1 MSETIEFPKI
11 ETPRLQLGKMTLDH
25 GADLFQIYGNAEAM
39 KYYDIHKLANVE
51 AAIEI
56 IELYQKRFE
65 ANAGIR
71 WGIFL
76 ESKLIGTCGYNKI
89 IPKRKA
95 VIGYDLNPT
104 YWSQGFA
111 TEAVQSIIDFV
122 TVEHEVHRIEAY
134 VSPGNVG
141 SEKVLKKCG
150 FEKEGLLRDVHFFK
164 GRFQDQYLYARIN
177 TSMVKPINQ

>member
-1 MSETIEFPKI
+1 MSETLEFPKI
-11 ETPRLQLGKMTLDH
+11 ETARLRLGKITLDH
-25 GADLFQIYGNAEAM
+25 ADDLFQVYGNAEAM
-39 KYYDIHKLANVE
+39 KYYDIHKLTTIE
-51 AAIEI
+51 AAKEI

-65 ANAGIR
+65 TNSGIR

-95 VIGYDLNPT
+95 TIGYDLNPT

-111 TEAVQSIIDFV
+111 TEAVQSIIDFA
-122 TVEHEVHRIEAY
+122 TVEHEVHRIEAF
-134 VSPGNVG
+134 VTPGNVG